1 MADALDSIKSVFAK
15 VAGAS
20 PQEIAKD
27 ESLWAEVI
35 NAFALEPDS
44 TDLASIAYGRAPR
57 VVTEAV
63 VDTFRRDSEKRSGGN
78 LVQGRKE
85 AIRDQLAAYMNCPPD
100 QLAITRNTTEGV
112 NTVLSAWKLQP
123 GGSLL

>member
-1 MADALDSIKSVFAK
+1 MPQTRRAFLQSGAAASALLALPPALMADALDSIKSVFAK

-20 PQEIAKD
+20 AQEIAKD

-57 VVTEAV
+57 VVPEAV
-63 VDTFRRDSEKRSGGN
+63 VDTFRRDTEKLSGG
-78 LVQGRKE
+78 R
-85 AIRDQLAAYMNCPPD
+85 
-100 QLAITRNTTEGV
+100 
-112 NTVLSAWKLQP
+112 SAP
-123 GGSLL
+123 